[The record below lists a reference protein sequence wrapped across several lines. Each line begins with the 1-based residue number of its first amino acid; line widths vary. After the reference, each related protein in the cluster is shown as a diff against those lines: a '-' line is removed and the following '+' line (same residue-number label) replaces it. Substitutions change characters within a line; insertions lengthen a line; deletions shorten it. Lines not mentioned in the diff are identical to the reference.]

1 MSDKQRVIGI
11 VGSTA
16 SGKTALS
23 MALASAFPI
32 EILCM
37 DSMQVYRGMDIGTA
51 KPTPQERASVP
62 HHLLDI
68 RQPEEAFSV
77 AEYVVLAREAISGVT
92 ARGHLPVLVGGTG
105 LYLRALSLPLGLGGV
120 PGDDA
125 IRARYQALL
134 EKEGAQALHDALTQV
149 DAVTAGRL
157 HPNDTRR
164 VIRALEVCTVTG
176 RPFSQQEMPS
186 YDDSPYD
193 LLLYASDWTRESLYS
208 RIDQRV
214 DEMMRQGLLEEVQ
227 NLQKRGLPQN
237 AQSMQGLG
245 YKELFSGILGEM
257 DLAQAVELIKRHTRN
272 YSKRQLTW
280 FRADPRVKWLRTLMD
295 GECFIDMVRQDMRK
309 HED

>member
-11 VGSTA
+11 VGPTA

-23 MALASAFPI
+23 LALANAFPI

-51 KPTPQERASVP
+51 KPTQKERMLAL

-68 RQPEEAFSV
+68 RQPEESFSV
-77 AEYVVLAREAISGVT
+77 AEYAALAREAINGIA
-92 ARGHLPVLVGGTG
+92 ARGQLPVLVGGTG

-120 PGDDA
+120 PGNDA

-134 EKEGAQALHDALTQV
+134 EEEGAQALHDALKQV
-149 DAVTAGRL
+149 DLVTAGRL

-164 VIRALEVCTVTG
+164 VIRALEVYTVTG
-176 RPFSQQEMPS
+176 CPFSQQEMPS
-186 YDDSPYD
+186 YEDSPYD
-193 LLLYASDWTRESLYS
+193 LLLYARDWPREMLYA

-227 NLQKRGLPQN
+227 NLQKRGLPQKE
-237 AQSMQGLG
+237 QSLQGLG
-245 YKELFSGILGEM
+245 YKELFSCLLGEM

-272 YSKRQLTW
+272 YAKRQITW
-280 FRADPRVKWLRTLMD
+280 FRADPRVKWLSALMD
-295 GECFIDMVRQDMRK
+295 EDCFIDRVRQDIRK